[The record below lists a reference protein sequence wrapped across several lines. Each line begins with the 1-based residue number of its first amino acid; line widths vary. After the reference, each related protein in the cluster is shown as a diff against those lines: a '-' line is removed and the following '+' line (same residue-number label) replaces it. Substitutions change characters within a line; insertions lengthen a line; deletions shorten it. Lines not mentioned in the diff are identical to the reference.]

1 MEENSI
7 PNKETRGSSL
17 EKRELFPNEEEYAND
32 TELECVEHIGDFHVY
47 RDAKGDRLYVV
58 HVSGFV
64 AGYGFG
70 NLWSRSHRGYPD
82 KAERE
87 KEKGTVEEAL
97 FLGKMAREVYR
108 RLDPDKQQS
117 TYLTI
122 ITSDGKGP
130 ERKRLFERYFI
141 LEADVDNPWHC
152 RVKGLKV

>member
-87 KEKGTVEEAL
+87 KEKLLELNE
-97 FLGKMAREVYR
+97 RN
-108 RLDPDKQQS
+108 
-117 TYLTI
+117 
-122 ITSDGKGP
+122 DGP
-130 ERKRLFERYFI
+130 WKRLCSWAKWLGRSI
-141 LEADVDNPWHC
+141 DASIPTNNSP
-152 RVKGLKV
+152 RT